1 MDQPDSV
8 TISVTP
14 TIAAKL
20 LIPLLGKLHTSLPDI
35 KLHTLATEAVSDFDR
50 DQVDIAVRLTK
61 KSFPENLEAQ
71 LLFRQELIVVASP
84 FLVQDLTLPLKPEQL
99 ISMPLLHDAH
109 DNWPKFLNTNDK
121 LSGLVFSQTTL
132 ALDAALS
139 GQGIALACRA
149 FVDEEIKSG
158 KLVQV
163 VSEIM
168 TIEPSYYLVRKKSS
182 HSNTTVNKIWQWC
195 IEYLGTN

>member
-1 MDQPDSV
+1 
-8 TISVTP
+8 
-14 TIAAKL
+14 
-20 LIPLLGKLHTSLPDI
+20 
-35 KLHTLATEAVSDFDR
+35 
-50 DQVDIAVRLTK
+50 
-61 KSFPENLEAQ
+61 
-71 LLFRQELIVVASP
+71 
-84 FLVQDLTLPLKPEQL
+84 
-99 ISMPLLHDAH
+99 MPLLHDAH
-109 DNWPKFLNTNDK
+109 DNWPKFLNTNVK